1 MGIRRGYVGWIGR
14 PQALV
19 CFVAISLCIGA
30 LHGWLRPIPSAS
42 SLANPNSHVYGAT
55 TPELAPPNC
64 STRPCIA
71 LTFDDGPDSTTT
83 PQVLDILARQ
93 EVKAT
98 FFVVGSH
105 IAGREALLQRQ
116 HREGHEIG
124 NHTWNHP
131 DLSKLSPAD
140 VDLQIRATQDAVIA
154 AGVPMPHL
162 LRPPYGAIDE
172 RVAGRIPLTIVRW
185 NIDPEDW
192 KDKNAVNITTRVLTQ
207 AKPGG
212 IILLHDTSQATAS
225 ALEPAIIALKPYY
238 HFVTASQLLNLAPG
252 DQGQYFGR
260 TDRR

>member
-1 MGIRRGYVGWIGR
+1 MGKRRGYVEWIWQ

-19 CFVAISLCIGA
+19 GFIAVCLCIGA
-30 LHGWLRPIPSAS
+30 LHGLLRPTPQAS
-42 SLANPNSHVYGAT
+42 SLANPSSHLYGVST
-55 TPELAPPNC
+55 TDSGGPSC
-64 STRPCIA
+64 SAKPCIA
-71 LTFDDGPDSTTT
+71 LTFDDGPDGAIT

-93 EVKAT
+93 GVKAT
-98 FFVVGSH
+98 FFLVGSH
-105 IAGREALLQRQ
+105 VAGREAVVQRQ

-131 DLSKLSPAD
+131 DLSRLSPAD
-140 VDLQIRATQDAVIA
+140 VDLQIRATQDAIIA
-154 AGVPMPHL
+154 AGVPTPQL

-172 RVAGRIPLTIVRW
+172 RVASYIPLTIVRW

-192 KDKNAVNITTRVLTQ
+192 KDKNAGNITTRILQQ

-238 HFVTASQLLNLAPG
+238 QFVTASQLLNLTAG
-252 DQGQYFGR
+252 DQGQYFSR
-260 TDRR
+260 